1 MVRANQK
8 STLISNINEL
18 RAKKISSSKISY
30 YLYIEFM
37 KTEKL
42 NKQILLLPVT

>member
-1 MVRANQK
+1 MYK
-8 STLISNINEL
+8 L
-18 RAKKISSSKISY
+18 RAKNIKKISSSKISY

-42 NKQILLLPVT
+42 DKQILLLPVT